1 LNVKLTQ
8 RCLQGDGEE
17 GQKSSHR
24 KKSLWYPGLPIS
36 NGELAKLILTT
47 PTISDLIIGRH
58 LGEAKPP
65 QPGIGVGDGL
75 DSEAEL

>member
-1 LNVKLTQ
+1 
-8 RCLQGDGEE
+8 
-17 GQKSSHR
+17 
-24 KKSLWYPGLPIS
+24 LPIS